1 MFLGSPS
8 DMNPPVEY
16 VRFTQ
21 RRRLWQELGMTPES
35 EHGETMEALTFMRL
49 EDKYRKQEEKK

>member
-1 MFLGSPS
+1 MA
-8 DMNPPVEY
+8 PPIEY

-35 EHGETMEALTFMRL
+35 EYGEAMEALTFMRL